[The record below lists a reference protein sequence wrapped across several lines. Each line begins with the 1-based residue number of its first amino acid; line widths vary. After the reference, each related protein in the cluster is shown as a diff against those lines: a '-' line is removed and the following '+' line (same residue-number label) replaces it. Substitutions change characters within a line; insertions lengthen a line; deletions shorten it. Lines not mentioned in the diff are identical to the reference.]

1 VSGNYAMFN
10 EGAPGGPNET
20 AAAVRQGTA
29 SSESVAA
36 RQQADAG
43 RFIRENGHDVVAGHA
58 DVGVPR
64 D

>member
-1 VSGNYAMFN
+1 MSGNYEMFQQDSQ
-10 EGAPGGPNET
+10 GGPNET

-36 RQQADAG
+36 AQQQDAG
-43 RFIRENGHDVVAGHA
+43 RFIMENGHDVVSGHA